1 MRLILQRVKSAHVD
15 VGGERIATIG
25 QGLLVLMGVEVG
37 DGADEVQRAAQ
48 KLAYLRAFEDSEGRM
63 NLDLS
68 EVEGEVLLVSQFT
81 LAASLRRGR
90 RPSFDKAA
98 AGPVAEPLVEAL
110 AQQLREMGVQVSTG
124 SFGAHME
131 VGLVNDGPVTF
142 ILDIANSKTD

>member
-48 KLAYLRAFEDSEGRM
+48 KLAHLRAFEDSEGRM

-68 EVEGEVLLVSQFT
+68 EVEGEILLVSQFT
-81 LAASLRRGR
+81 LAASLRKGR

-124 SFGAHME
+124 RFGAHME

-142 ILDIANSKTD
+142 ILDIANCKTG